1 MAEPSWKD
9 SWRALAFGS
18 SFAGIK
24 KELSPAIAALEK
36 IPWEGEF
43 TFRSDPWAGL
53 IASWGSL
60 YPMR

>member
-24 KELSPAIAALEK
+24 KELSPAIDWEFAFQELKNELYFFPLEM
-36 IPWEGEF
+36 EF
-43 TFRSDPWAGL
+43 L
-53 IASWGSL
+53 
-60 YPMR
+60 